1 MEIFA
6 SIAIKTWRKH
16 RHRNTLSYYQLGV
29 GTETQEAVHETPR
42 VRKVHPAVSTHE
54 IYRAPPPPLPLPCQS
69 SVLDLERLVG
79 ITGIRERNI
88 ERQQH
93 SRDRWADGR
102 PLD

>member
-69 SVLDLERLVG
+69 SVLDLNDWWVSPESGRG
-79 ITGIRERNI
+79 T
-88 ERQQH
+88 
-93 SRDRWADGR
+93 SRDSNILEIGGQMAGR
-102 PLD
+102 